1 MTSRRSPP
9 GSRRCETKC
18 PPPRSRGEGSPAGR
32 WRGLACS
39 GRPGTCSYRRAF
51 ARHLPRMRGRNRT
64 SLLAQTRPHLVI
76 GREIER
82 RLRFLILERAV
93 GAALEKKR
101 NGRGIAERCGDHQ
114 RGAAAIIGGVER
126 RAAREQ
132 KIDDT

>member
-1 MTSRRSPP
+1 
-9 GSRRCETKC
+9 
-18 PPPRSRGEGSPAGR
+18 
-32 WRGLACS
+32 
-39 GRPGTCSYRRAF
+39 
-51 ARHLPRMRGRNRT
+51 MRGRNGT
-64 SLLAQTRPHLVI
+64 SLLPQTRPHLVT

-114 RGAAAIIGGVER
+114 RGAAAIVGGVER

-132 KIDDT
+132 KIDDTLDRKSVV